1 MDNITEESP
10 KKELP
15 FNNLYLLSGLV
26 TGYNALWMYALT
38 LLLVIIGYIGFGSLL
53 TIPLVTK
60 ALENGISLAQLTE
73 DSSLLFD
80 SEIVKL
86 DRNIILLTQFG
97 LFVFALIG
105 FIIGIKY
112 VHKKTITS
120 ILTGFQKLRYNRF
133 WFAFI
138 LLGDWPLKFRA
149 FNYLRYYVF

>member
-1 MDNITEESP
+1 MDNITEVSP
-10 KKELP
+10 NKELP
-15 FNNLYLLSGLV
+15 FNNLYWLAGWV

-86 DRNIILLTQFG
+86 DRNIILLTQFHN
-97 LFVFALIG
+97 FQWDF
-105 FIIGIKY
+105 
-112 VHKKTITS
+112 TI
-120 ILTGFQKLRYNRF
+120 
-133 WFAFI
+133 
-138 LLGDWPLKFRA
+138 FRI
-149 FNYLRYYVF
+149 NLYLCIWYL